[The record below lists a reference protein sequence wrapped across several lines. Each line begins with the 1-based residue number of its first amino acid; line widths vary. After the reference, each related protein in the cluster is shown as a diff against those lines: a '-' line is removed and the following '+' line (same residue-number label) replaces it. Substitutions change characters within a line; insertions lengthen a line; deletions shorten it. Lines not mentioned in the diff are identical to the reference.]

1 MGLLERLGLPTG
13 RAAKII
19 DGLHPEQPH
28 TSGNTP
34 KPDMLPLPA
43 GEDGQRPNPKR
54 NVLVAITGHDLDCET
69 MTMACNIAKTKK
81 AGVYAIYGIEVP
93 RKLAIDAELPQE
105 TETASEALERAAA
118 VADQMHMR
126 IDPEI
131 VQSRN
136 FGQSLV
142 EEARAHECALVI
154 LGLPYHLGVGGH
166 FDLGEAA
173 DYVLKN
179 APCRVWLVRGQRPE
193 GADRSERTER
203 RESVSA
209 NR

>member
-19 DGLHPEQPH
+19 DGQHPEQLH

-34 KPDMLPLPA
+34 KPDMLPL
-43 GEDGQRPNPKR
+43 EDGQNPNPKR
-54 NVLVAITGHDLDCET
+54 NVLVAINGHDLDCET

-81 AGVYAIYGIEVP
+81 SSVYAIYGIEVP
-93 RKLAIDAELPQE
+93 RKLAIDAELPEE
-105 TETASEALERAAA
+105 TEAASEALERAAA
-118 VADQMHMR
+118 VADQMHMH
-126 IDPEI
+126 ISPEI

-179 APCRVWLVRGQRPE
+179 APCRVWLIRGQRPE
-193 GADRSERTER
+193 NADRPERTER
-203 RESVSA
+203 RENLVA
-209 NR
+209 TR

>member
-13 RAAKII
+13 RATKII
-19 DGLHPEQPH
+19 DGLHPELPH

-43 GEDGQRPNPKR
+43 GEDGQRAHTKR

-69 MTMACNIAKTKK
+69 VTMACNIAKMKK

-105 TETASEALERAAA
+105 TEAASEALERAAA

-142 EEARAHECALVI
+142 DEARAHECALVI
-154 LGLPYHLGVGGH
+154 LGLPYHVGIGGR
-166 FDLGEAA
+166 FDLGETA

-179 APCRVWLVRGQRPE
+179 APCRVWLIRGQRPE
-193 GADRSERTER
+193 GAERAERAER
-203 RESVSA
+203 RESISTTL
-209 NR
+209 

>member
-19 DGLHPEQPH
+19 DGQHPEQFH

-34 KPDMLPLPA
+34 KPDMLPL
-43 GEDGQRPNPKR
+43 EDGQRTNPKR
-54 NVLVAITGHDLDCET
+54 NVLVAISGHDLDCET
-69 MTMACNIAKTKK
+69 VTMACNIAKTKK
-81 AGVYAIYGIEVP
+81 SNVFAIFGIEVP
-93 RKLAIDAELPQE
+93 RKLAIDAELPEE
-105 TETASEALERAAA
+105 TEAASAALERAAG
-118 VADQMHMR
+118 VAEQMHMR
-126 IDPEI
+126 VTPEI

-136 FGQSLV
+136 LGQSLV

-166 FDLGEAA
+166 FDLGDTA

-179 APCRVWLVRGQRPE
+179 APCRVWLIRGQRPE
-193 GADRSERTER
+193 NADHPERAER
-203 RESVSA
+203 RENLVA
-209 NR
+209 TR

>member
-1 MGLLERLGLPTG
+1 MGLLERLGLPAG
-13 RAAKII
+13 RATKII
-19 DGLHPEQPH
+19 DGLHPEQLH

-34 KPDMLPLPA
+34 KPDMLPLPE
-43 GEDGQRPNPKR
+43 GDDGQHAHTKR
-54 NVLVAITGHDLDCET
+54 NVLVAVTGHDLDCET
-69 MTMACNIAKTKK
+69 VTMACNIAKMKK
-81 AGVYAIYGIEVP
+81 AAIYAIYGIEVP

-105 TETASEALERAAA
+105 TEAASEALERATS
-118 VADQMHMR
+118 VADQMHMHVA
-126 IDPEI
+126 PEI

-142 EEARAHECALVI
+142 EEARAHECALII
-154 LGLPYHLGVGGH
+154 LGLPYHLGLGGH

-193 GADRSERTER
+193 SAEPERSGR
-203 RESVSA
+203 RENLA
-209 NR
+209 ATR

>member
-19 DGLHPEQPH
+19 DGQHPEQPH

-34 KPDMLPLPA
+34 KPDMLPLSA
-43 GEDGQRPNPKR
+43 GEGGAQSNPKR
-54 NVLVAITGHDLDCET
+54 NVLVAVSGHDLDCET
-69 MTMACNIAKTKK
+69 VTMACNIAKMKK
-81 AGVYAIYGIEVP
+81 SSIFAIYGIEVP

-105 TETASEALERAAA
+105 TEAAGDALERASA
-118 VADQMHMR
+118 VAEQMHMR
-126 IDPEI
+126 LDPEI

-142 EEARAHECALVI
+142 EEARAHECALII

-179 APCRVWLVRGQRPE
+179 AACRVWLVRGQRTENVERPE
-193 GADRSERTER
+193 RAER
-203 RESVSA
+203 RESMSA
-209 NR
+209 TS